1 MKKIKCT
8 LEYCFFGYNEE
19 KGFSAREV
27 QNVAFFST
35 TLVEKYNN
43 QHLAS
48 DGNILVQTY
57 S

>member
-27 QNVAFFST
+27 QNVAFFSA

-48 DGNILVQTY
+48 DDNILVQTY